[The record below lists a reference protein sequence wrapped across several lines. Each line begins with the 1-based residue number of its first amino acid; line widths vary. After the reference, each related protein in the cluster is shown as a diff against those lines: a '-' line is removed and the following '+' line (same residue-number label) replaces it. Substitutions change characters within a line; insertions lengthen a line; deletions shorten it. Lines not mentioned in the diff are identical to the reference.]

1 MESLNQW
8 EGKWLRNFIRKTDL
22 MSDLKWKFRLKVRTT
37 YDLVTPS
44 NMSNI

>member
-1 MESLNQW
+1 MESLNQE
-8 EGKWLRNFIRKTDL
+8 EGKWLGNLLRKADL

-44 NMSNI
+44 NISNI